1 MSTPPAPIS
10 RRPNIR
16 RPAPCAKRQAGSGSD
31 WSVSRRV
38 RLARARDPRIAVGAD
53 RIGLDIGETRLLQ
66 FFPPIGR
73 ARRGDEGFFAL
84 VGIPLQDHA
93 MKEYDGPKG
102 RRIAQPNG
110 AARKTT
116 QSRV

>member
-66 FFPPIGR
+66 FFTPIGE
-73 ARRGDEGFFAL
+73 ARRGAEGIFAM
-84 VGIPLQDHA
+84 VGILLQVHG
-93 MKEYDGPKG
+93 MKDVEGAKG
-102 RRIAQPNG
+102 TR
-110 AARKTT
+110 TT
-116 QSRV
+116 QQEDA

>member
-66 FFPPIGR
+66 FFPPIGE
-73 ARRGDEGFFAL
+73 ARRGEEGFFAM
-84 VGIPLQDHA
+84 VGIPLQDHG
-93 MKEYDGPKG
+93 MKDVDGAKG
-102 RRIAQPNG
+102 RD
-110 AARKTT
+110 RKSTRLN
-116 QSRV
+116 SSHSCANRM